1 MEESGHTGGVVI
13 ARLILL
19 LVFSLSWLPAPSAWA
34 AAAAPQLPRV
44 RIAYSSISSIFAGL
58 WVAKEAGV
66 FEKYGLRGELLYIGA
81 GSVAVQAM
89 MGGEVEVVAGAG
101 NAVVSAILQGAP
113 LVSVG
118 SVANLAAMTL
128 WVQPEIKRPEQLQGK
143 VLGISRHGSTTH
155 YLTLVALEKLGLK
168 DKVKLQAL
176 GGAPETDAS
185 FRAGMIAGAVRS
197 VKPDPKAF
205 GLADLAELK
214 IPFPMDLFAVNRE
227 YYKGAAKNVEAMLKA
242 YAHGVAL
249 IKTRKEFAVNVM
261 RKYLRKTEVED
272 SYEYAARYLER
283 VPRVDPTAIQTVLAW
298 EGKSDIAP
306 TRFYDNSI
314 IDRLVHEGFIDN
326 LYKGGL

>member
-1 MEESGHTGGVVI
+1 MKKIIFPV
-13 ARLILL
+13 
-19 LVFSLSWLPAPSAWA
+19 LVFYGLTLSTLWA
-34 AAAAPQLPRV
+34 ATPQLPRV

-58 WVAKEAGV
+58 WVAKDTGA
-66 FEKYGLRGELLYIGA
+66 FEKYGVRGELLYIGA

-101 NAVVSAILQGAP
+101 NAVIAATLQGAP

-143 VLGISRHGSTTH
+143 TLGISRHGSTTH
-155 YLTLVALEKLGLK
+155 YLTLVALEKIGLK

-197 VKPDPKAF
+197 VKPDPKAH

-227 YYKGAAKNVEAMLKA
+227 YYKNSPKAGRGHAQSLQRRRRNHQAAQADRGRD
-242 YAHGVAL
+242 YQ
-249 IKTRKEFAVNVM
+249 
-261 RKYLRKTEVED
+261 EV
-272 SYEYAARYLER
+272 SA
-283 VPRVDPTAIQTVLAW
+283 Q
-298 EGKSDIAP
+298 
-306 TRFYDNSI
+306 
-314 IDRLVHEGFIDN
+314 DRRGGF
-326 LYKGGL
+326 L

>member
-1 MEESGHTGGVVI
+1 MI

-118 SVANLAAMTL
+118 SVAN
-128 WVQPEIKRPEQLQGK
+128 RPWRSCSPPLRRRR
-143 VLGISRHGSTTH
+143 VCFPMPRAWTTTAH
-155 YLTLVALEKLGLK
+155 
-168 DKVKLQAL
+168 
-176 GGAPETDAS
+176 S
-185 FRAGMIAGAVRS
+185 FRAS
-197 VKPDPKAF
+197 
-205 GLADLAELK
+205 GLVSS
-214 IPFPMDLFAVNRE
+214 IF
-227 YYKGAAKNVEAMLKA
+227 
-242 YAHGVAL
+242 
-249 IKTRKEFAVNVM
+249 
-261 RKYLRKTEVED
+261 
-272 SYEYAARYLER
+272 
-283 VPRVDPTAIQTVLAW
+283 AIQP
-298 EGKSDIAP
+298 E
-306 TRFYDNSI
+306 
-314 IDRLVHEGFIDN
+314 
-326 LYKGGL
+326 

>member
-1 MEESGHTGGVVI
+1 MTKLGVVVI
-13 ARLILL
+13 TIVWLL
-19 LVFSLSWLPAPSAWA
+19 YPSMVNA
-34 AAAAPQLPRV
+34 ATPQPPRV

-58 WVAKEAGV
+58 WVAKETGA
-66 FEKYGLRGELLYIGA
+66 FEKYGVRGELLYIGA

-101 NAVVSAILQGAP
+101 NAVIAATLQGAP

-143 VLGISRHGSTTH
+143 TLGISRHGSTTH
-155 YLTLVALEKLGLK
+155 YLTLVALEKIGLK

-197 VKPDPKAF
+197 VKPDPKAH

-227 YYKGAAKNVEAMLKA
+227 YYKNSQKVVEGMLRA
-242 YAHGVAL
+242 YSDGVAT
-249 IKTRKEFAVNVM
+249 IKRRKPIAVEII
-261 RKYLRKTEVED
+261 RKYLRKTDVDD

-283 VPRVDPTAIQTVLAW
+283 VPKVDPAGIQTVLAW
-298 EGKSDIAP
+298 ENKSDIAP
-306 TRFYDNSI
+306 SRFYDNTI
-314 IDRLVHEGFIDN
+314 IDRLVQEGFFDG
-326 LYKGGL
+326 LYK

>member
-1 MEESGHTGGVVI
+1 VI

-155 YLTLVALEKLGLK
+155 YLTLVALENS
-168 DKVKLQAL
+168 D
-176 GGAPETDAS
+176 S
-185 FRAGMIAGAVRS
+185 RIRS
-197 VKPDPKAF
+197 SSR
-205 GLADLAELK
+205 LW
-214 IPFPMDLFAVNRE
+214 
-227 YYKGAAKNVEAMLKA
+227 
-242 YAHGVAL
+242 VAL
-249 IKTRKEFAVNVM
+249 PKPMPRFA
-261 RKYLRKTEVED
+261 
-272 SYEYAARYLER
+272 
-283 VPRVDPTAIQTVLAW
+283 Q
-298 EGKSDIAP
+298 G
-306 TRFYDNSI
+306 
-314 IDRLVHEGFIDN
+314 
-326 LYKGGL
+326 

>member
-1 MEESGHTGGVVI
+1 
-13 ARLILL
+13 
-19 LVFSLSWLPAPSAWA
+19 
-34 AAAAPQLPRV
+34 
-44 RIAYSSISSIFAGL
+44 
-58 WVAKEAGV
+58 
-66 FEKYGLRGELLYIGA
+66 
-81 GSVAVQAM
+81 
-89 MGGEVEVVAGAG
+89 
-101 NAVVSAILQGAP
+101 
-113 LVSVG
+113 
-118 SVANLAAMTL
+118 
-128 WVQPEIKRPEQLQGK
+128 
-143 VLGISRHGSTTH
+143 
-155 YLTLVALEKLGLK
+155 
-168 DKVKLQAL
+168 
-176 GGAPETDAS
+176 
-185 FRAGMIAGAVRS
+185 MIAGAVRS

>member
-1 MEESGHTGGVVI
+1 MI

-128 WVQPEIKRPEQLQGK
+128 WVQP
-143 VLGISRHGSTTH
+143 
-155 YLTLVALEKLGLK
+155 
-168 DKVKLQAL
+168 
-176 GGAPETDAS
+176 
-185 FRAGMIAGAVRS
+185 
-197 VKPDPKAF
+197 
-205 GLADLAELK
+205 
-214 IPFPMDLFAVNRE
+214 
-227 YYKGAAKNVEAMLKA
+227 
-242 YAHGVAL
+242 
-249 IKTRKEFAVNVM
+249 
-261 RKYLRKTEVED
+261 
-272 SYEYAARYLER
+272 
-283 VPRVDPTAIQTVLAW
+283 
-298 EGKSDIAP
+298 
-306 TRFYDNSI
+306 
-314 IDRLVHEGFIDN
+314 
-326 LYKGGL
+326 